1 MTVVAMSFQETQWT
15 AMCRGELRDKEKRML
30 FAAIS
35 AATLDKCL
43 ELEGKAAGSKSKAG
57 AGLVSVSTRFQ
68 AFRKKWK
75 IENKKDDV
83 DFAEMIR
90 LWNLHSL

>member
-1 MTVVAMSFQETQWT
+1 VASFECVPINELVRLIQQHADKIQFKPNAAVV
-15 AMCRGELRDKEKRML
+15 L

-57 AGLVSVSTRFQ
+57 G
-68 AFRKKWK
+68 
-75 IENKKDDV
+75 N
-83 DFAEMIR
+83 
-90 LWNLHSL
+90 